1 MTLLTRRAL
10 TTAALAGT
18 FLPGLARAQGKTPLV
33 IAHRGA
39 SGYRPEHTALAYELA
54 IAQGCD
60 FIE

>member
-18 FLPGLARAQGKTPLV
+18 LLPAMSRAAARKPIV

-39 SGYRPEHTALAYELA
+39 SGLRPEHTRLAYDL
-54 IAQGCD
+54 
-60 FIE
+60 